1 MGKKI
6 STIATA
12 LGVIF
17 LLIGCQQATSKSN
30 GSSAIASS
38 KKVSPLESKEKTVLK
53 TASVNRAAYKKQ
65 ISQVPS
71 KTIKSDYAVDSTP
84 DTLTGLMADTSATV
98 EGIIQEVKA
107 DYRPNSSMV
116 TSTYSV
122 YIQKVYAG
130 DKHLVGQTLTLTAF
144 GGFARNKDIYHDYQQ
159 KNYIPKDEKLTDKE
173 LQATTYVKENGW
185 ALAEPGDQIFVP
197 LAKNVYK
204 GQTYYVA
211 LTPEMMFYK
220 AMGTDKYVMHT
231 AAGPAAMRSKKS
243 TDSAVPKNA
252 SETPAETKL
261 QQDINALVDNAK

>member
-1 MGKKI
+1 M
-6 STIATA
+6 AH
-12 LGVIF
+12 
-17 LLIGCQQATSKSN
+17 LLLLLQ
-30 GSSAIASS
+30 
-38 KKVSPLESKEKTVLK
+38 KVSPLESKEKTVLK

-144 GGFARNKDIYHDYQQ
+144 GASPEIKTFIMIISKRTIFQRM
-159 KNYIPKDEKLTDKE
+159 KN
-173 LQATTYVKENGW
+173 
-185 ALAEPGDQIFVP
+185 
-197 LAKNVYK
+197 
-204 GQTYYVA
+204 
-211 LTPEMMFYK
+211 
-220 AMGTDKYVMHT
+220 
-231 AAGPAAMRSKKS
+231 
-243 TDSAVPKNA
+243 
-252 SETPAETKL
+252 
-261 QQDINALVDNAK
+261 